1 MAADSANKLIELFSE
16 RFSSADIKWLLELCE
31 DDAVF
36 PTHHGTA
43 KGIVQIRAAIQ
54 G

>member
-1 MAADSANKLIELFSE
+1 MAADSANNLIELFSE
-16 RFSSADIKWLLELCE
+16 RFSSSDIKGLLELCE

-43 KGIVQIRAAIQ
+43 KGTVQIRSVLQ